1 MYFNQA
7 TKHPDNVELTKA
19 CTIEVRLNCDKKH
32 WNITPKE
39 DPHKGNPVLYLVWAK
54 KHKRDTKIRSV
65 YKWKARLN
73 AHSKRNNMDATTWKL
88 THP

>member
-19 CTIEVRLNCDKKH
+19 FIREVRLNCDKKH
-32 WNITPKE
+32 WNINPKE
-39 DPHKGNPVLYLVWAK
+39 DSPKGNPVLYLVLAK
-54 KHKRDTKIRSV
+54 NHKRDTKIRSV